1 MWKYK
6 HCCSSHKGMNIYLSL
21 APANFQGKMA
31 PNAGFIS
38 KCVSSL
44 VYWPGGKGPVLFCN
58 RIPVYRFSSHLS
70 WALIHAVGFC
80 CQKGTNITNCPFGS
94 QNTCNTCFFHLLRH
108 LSSVNTTKANLY
120 PSTQS
125 QFYQKVGHIWGLVSS
140 SDSNLE
146 ALGLEYQVSALLRWL
161 W

>member
-1 MWKYK
+1 MLYTKLACH
-6 HCCSSHKGMNIYLSL
+6 HCSQVEVVQGPQPDVEIQTLLLIPQRYEHLSL
-21 APANFQGKMA
+21 APANIQGKMA

-58 RIPVYRFSSHLS
+58 RIPVYRFSSHLC

-108 LSSVNTTKANLY
+108 LSSVNTT
-120 PSTQS
+120 QS
-125 QFYQKVGHIWGLVSS
+125 
-140 SDSNLE
+140 
-146 ALGLEYQVSALLRWL
+146 
-161 W
+161 